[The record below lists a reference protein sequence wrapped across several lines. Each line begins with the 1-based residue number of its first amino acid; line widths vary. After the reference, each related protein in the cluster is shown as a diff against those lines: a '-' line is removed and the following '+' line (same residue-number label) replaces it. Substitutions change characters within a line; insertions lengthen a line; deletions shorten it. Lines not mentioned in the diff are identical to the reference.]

1 MNTTVPQNKPETDV
15 PPLSASTSGPQPE
28 EISAK
33 TQAFFLNSH
42 PGRLFLWM
50 AIPGAVSML
59 ASSLYVFLDGIF
71 VGRLLGNEA
80 FAALNF
86 VFPLVILNFAIAD
99 LVGVGSSVPISIR
112 STLDRLVPE
121 AGNMEI
127 VYAVNAKNIWSGG
140 FPAYLQDNS
149 RKLAGKKVKSIGY
162 FMYLVGANGGE
173 RFAYASMDPFTQEIA
188 KLGVPTAAGKIFFQQ
203 TVRNLYVKSN
213 VPGLSSGKFEDGNI
227 EFWSGNYTQKNS
239 ANVPGASDQTFDFG
253 DTGTSLHDGY
263 GSFQLHNYR
272 LKQTV
277 FALNNFRAAAP
288 DVGIGNNRQGNPD
301 YTFSASSKDYAVAT
315 LLILAEVE

>member
-1 MNTTVPQNKPETDV
+1 MNTTVPQTKPETAV

-99 LVGVGSSVPISIR
+99 LVGVGSSVPTGIFCRKRCIFRQFCLKRRTSGSGSSPPRRSSIR
-112 STLDRLVPE
+112 
-121 AGNMEI
+121 AGNSP
-127 VYAVNAKNIWSGG
+127 SGISDSHE
-140 FPAYLQDNS
+140 L
-149 RKLAGKKVKSIGY
+149 RRHH
-162 FMYLVGANGGE
+162 M
-173 RFAYASMDPFTQEIA
+173 
-188 KLGVPTAAGKIFFQQ
+188 
-203 TVRNLYVKSN
+203 SN
-213 VPGLSSGKFEDGNI
+213 
-227 EFWSGNYTQKNS
+227 T
-239 ANVPGASDQTFDFG
+239 
-253 DTGTSLHDGY
+253 
-263 GSFQLHNYR
+263 
-272 LKQTV
+272 
-277 FALNNFRAAAP
+277 
-288 DVGIGNNRQGNPD
+288 
-301 YTFSASSKDYAVAT
+301 
-315 LLILAEVE
+315 